1 MQIKTKNV
9 SCHKADS
16 KPVKQEVNGTV
27 ILPPLVFPGLAFEE
41 PILLG
46 FFKRTSL
53 FQEELIDAM
62 AVFDKAGSGYL
73 DRDVVEDLVSVSSN
87 FFLCCK

>member
-1 MQIKTKNV
+1 M
-9 SCHKADS
+9 
-16 KPVKQEVNGTV
+16 
-27 ILPPLVFPGLAFEE
+27 ILPPLVFSGRALEE

-73 DRDVVEDLVSVSSN
+73 DRDVVEDLVSVSLN
-87 FFLCCK
+87 LFLHH